1 MYIDYGNIRVCYDL
15 SNDGYGS
22 AIAPDFY
29 HTITKHYNKTFESC
43 LEWCAGPGFIGFNLL
58 AKGTVK
64 KISFLE
70 IADSPVKDL
79 RKTAESVSNVNIY
92 QGDELNS
99 IPAQQFDLIVSNP
112 PHFLTEE
119 ESYIENLETRLF
131 VDPEWSIHRNFF
143 NQVSNYLTDD
153 GIILLIENK
162 LGSNKKTFESLL
174 EGTELQ
180 ITNTYETAR
189 KKYAGAPLY
198 YLEVRKN
205 DERREIK

>member
-1 MYIDYGNIRVCYDL
+1 MYINYGKIKVHYEL

-22 AIAPDFY
+22 VIAPDFY
-29 HTITKHYNKTFESC
+29 HTITKQYNRIFESC

-58 AKGTVK
+58 AKGIVK

-70 IADSPVKDL
+70 IADSPIKDL
-79 RKTAESVSNVNIY
+79 RKTAESIDNVSIY
-92 QGDELNS
+92 QGNELNS
-99 IPAQQFDLIVSNP
+99 IPEQQFDLIVSNP
-112 PHFLTEE
+112 PHFLTEK
-119 ESYIENLETRLF
+119 ESLIENLETRLF
-131 VDPEWSIHRNFF
+131 VDPEWSIHKNFF

-153 GIILLIENK
+153 GIILLIENRA
-162 LGSNKKTFESLL
+162 GSNKKIFESLL
-174 EGTELQ
+174 AGTDLQ

-205 DERREIK
+205 DQR